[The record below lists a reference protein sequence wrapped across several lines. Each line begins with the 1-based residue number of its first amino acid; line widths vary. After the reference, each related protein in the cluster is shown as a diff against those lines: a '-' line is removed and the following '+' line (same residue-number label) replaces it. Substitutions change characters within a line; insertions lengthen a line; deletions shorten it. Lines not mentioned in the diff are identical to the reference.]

1 METNFVPL
9 SVTAHTLPDMVRTV
23 VERIAEA
30 SPRLAALVTPQG
42 SIKINPLRK
51 ALEPVLSP
59 FDVTPGGGTGFAPTQ
74 IHFTGTGRRIGVS
87 LQTGRAIANNG
98 TLVSVL
104 AAASSPDI
112 DWIVAVV
119 PELYK
124 GTKVYPNVLEQLREL
139 QRAHGVHLDLQGVVL
154 ISY

>member
-9 SVTAHTLPDMVRTV
+9 SVTAHMLPDMVRAV

-42 SIKINPLRK
+42 SIKIDPLLM

-59 FDVTPGGGTGFAPTQ
+59 FGVTPGGGTGFAPTQ
-74 IHFTGTGRRIGVS
+74 IHFTGTGGRIGVS

-112 DWIVAVV
+112 DWIIAVV
-119 PELYK
+119 PEIYK
-124 GTKVYPNVLEQLREL
+124 SSKVYRNVLDQLQEL
-139 QRAHGVHLDLQGVVL
+139 QGAHGIYLDLQGVILV
-154 ISY
+154 SY